1 MTFQYYGPLDP
12 DSRLY
17 QHRMGVATN
26 DGQEIPDLSK
36 FIENAC
42 LDAAIDGVKSYFTIN
57 GSRQSGKTSTLLDL
71 SQRIKAAGGYPCW
84 LDFQRAY
91 GATPEQSINFT
102 ARKILRAIPE
112 LGASVKIPDKFE
124 YDGLGFDHWLLELPI
139 PEKKPVVLLIE
150 ELGAL
155 PIDTRKFLGGL
166 LRGAYMER
174 RDTPWD
180 KVVLVLFGGIEL
192 YDMISIEV
200 SPFFNICMNISLLDL
215 NACDTRILVG
225 SGFDKVGDSDAK
237 HLDGLCQSIHALVSG
252 HPYLTQ
258 YLGDKALDHYKKNGD
273 LPDDIQSVLSQL
285 NVENSE
291 YFHYLHKS
299 IQKYDL
305 MEVTKSLLQ
314 KPIQIYPDENA
325 LRRLGLLGVLGQ
337 STETSHS
344 FRNRLIQVSLEKI
357 LFSDQK
363 QEAQITPTDDLDIE
377 KETHLIRENM
387 IQGLLERLFDLTCMQ
402 TAESRRNLLIKSGIE
417 GLQPRLDVKGSVNE
431 VVTRLFYNLEN
442 QPRLNNGYHPLG
454 LFLTGVKALLSLGE
468 QENVNLIDTFIDQYG
483 LMESKVGLTSKNE
496 RSVFISYAWG
506 DESERT
512 VDELEQAFAGHGI
525 RIVRDKK
532 DLGYKGSIKKFE
544 QQIGKGQYIIL
555 VISDKYLRSEHCMYE
570 LVEIDANQDFRK
582 RIFPIMLS
590 DANIYDP
597 NNRLL
602 YIKFWDGKIAKL
614 DKKIKKMPLMT
625 NLNGI
630 HANLNKYAHI
640 RAKFDDLI
648 NLISDMNT
656 LTPKMLA
663 ASDFATLISAI
674 DTAQA

>member
-1 MTFQYYGPLDP
+1 
-12 DSRLY
+12 
-17 QHRMGVATN
+17 
-26 DGQEIPDLSK
+26 
-36 FIENAC
+36 
-42 LDAAIDGVKSYFTIN
+42 
-57 GSRQSGKTSTLLDL
+57 
-71 SQRIKAAGGYPCW
+71 
-84 LDFQRAY
+84 
-91 GATPEQSINFT
+91 
-102 ARKILRAIPE
+102 
-112 LGASVKIPDKFE
+112 
-124 YDGLGFDHWLLELPI
+124 
-139 PEKKPVVLLIE
+139 
-150 ELGAL
+150 
-155 PIDTRKFLGGL
+155 
-166 LRGAYMER
+166 
-174 RDTPWD
+174 
-180 KVVLVLFGGIEL
+180 
-192 YDMISIEV
+192 
-200 SPFFNICMNISLLDL
+200 
-215 NACDTRILVG
+215 
-225 SGFDKVGDSDAK
+225 
-237 HLDGLCQSIHALVSG
+237 
-252 HPYLTQ
+252 
-258 YLGDKALDHYKKNGD
+258 
-273 LPDDIQSVLSQL
+273 
-285 NVENSE
+285 
-291 YFHYLHKS
+291 
-299 IQKYDL
+299 
-305 MEVTKSLLQ
+305 
-314 KPIQIYPDENA
+314 
-325 LRRLGLLGVLGQ
+325 
-337 STETSHS
+337 
-344 FRNRLIQVSLEKI
+344 
-357 LFSDQK
+357 
-363 QEAQITPTDDLDIE
+363 
-377 KETHLIRENM
+377 
-387 IQGLLERLFDLTCMQ
+387 
-402 TAESRRNLLIKSGIE
+402 
-417 GLQPRLDVKGSVNE
+417 
-431 VVTRLFYNLEN
+431 
-442 QPRLNNGYHPLG
+442 
-454 LFLTGVKALLSLGE
+454 LSLGE

-602 YIKFWDGKIAKL
+602 YIKYWDGKIAKL